1 MSPKATLIYYF
12 KEAVQ
17 RRYVLEQTIH
27 AVPLDNRYPDGVK
40 YSLTFSDTRTGDR
53 VLMDNHQPKG
63 PHVHLGEEEIPYE
76 YINDKTLLGDFKKFV
91 LQHMGVK
98 L

>member
-1 MSPKATLIYYF
+1 MSPKATPIYYF
-12 KEAVQ
+12 KEVVQ
-17 RRYVLEQTIH
+17 KRYILEQTIH

-40 YSLTFSDTRTGDR
+40 YSLVFWDIKTDDK
-53 VLMDNHQPKG
+53 VLMDNHHPKG
-63 PHVHLGEEEIPYE
+63 PHIHLGEKEMPYE
-76 YINDKTLLGDFKKFV
+76 YTDDETLLTDFKKYV

>member
-12 KEAVQ
+12 KEVVQ
-17 RRYVLEQTIH
+17 KRFILEQAIY

-40 YSLTFSDTRTGDR
+40 YSLIFLDTQTGNR

-76 YINDKTLLGDFKKFV
+76 YVDDEKLLTDFKHFV
-91 LQHMGVK
+91 LQHLGVK

>member
-1 MSPKATLIYYF
+1 MSPKAILIYDF

-17 RRYVLEQTIH
+17 GKYVLEQTIH

-40 YSLTFSDTRTGDR
+40 YSLIFLDAKTGDR
-53 VLMDNHQPKG
+53 VLMDNHHPKG

-76 YINDKTLLGDFKKFV
+76 YVDDEKLLTDFKHFV